1 LNNMMLYVTD
11 GEWNL
16 KTASQVH
23 EYLAGKWLVPKN
35 IIISIPHNDTNAI
48 NQGEKEMAPN

>member
-1 LNNMMLYVTD
+1 MLYNVTD

-16 KTASQVH
+16 KTVSQVH